1 MLIVPNLRNTGRS
14 SHLPR
19 VGAGVGGITRY
30 NMVKKNKNQPKPAQ
44 KKAAPKKAAPKKA
57 KKQQQQKKGSVRK
70 IANNSVSITS
80 VNEGVGF
87 HIKPFKQQ
95 DQMLEGCD
103 YLATVVVSPAQANT
117 SVVLFNRPIN
127 PLTLIANSRC
137 ARIAG
142 LYDQFSI
149 ESMSFHYATSVGTST
164 AGSLLM
170 AWDADPADN
179 YSDVSGDTLLTDLN
193 SMDCNVN
200 FSTYRNAS
208 MSIPRSSKLWV
219 QAENSGDQRLVNHGR
234 LWIATEGGVAAGT
247 YGRILVKWKI
257 KFYRPNLDPDV
268 ATIGYAAS
276 ISANNGSQISAT
288 YPWGDFTS
296 IMATSPSNVSP
307 SYNSSIVTFQSTV
320 PGTSTAASTIV
331 FQAAGQYRV
340 TINRTGTAIGTSAY
354 TPTGTS
360 GVLFGGSG
368 TTAAGWPYSSVGSLS
383 LANGGSTATVGW
395 FDVNATAG
403 GYVYATGDSGPT
415 HSTGY
420 VTVLRYPNSNIPPPA
435 AADPKLE
442 SGEISKLKQLLLNL
456 NLAGTQKLAPFIDNG
471 KFASSTQTYS
481 VPSPAG
487 EPVLSYVSSTN
498 GSMDVGPVPVIVEAP
513 AAQQIKTNEIKD
525 LVDAL
530 VPESKRSEVHRRL
543 KFLYSPNVLMS
554 MPRARLE
561 VAIMRCQSSEW
572 DCDATNAQS

>member
-1 MLIVPNLRNTGRS
+1 M
-14 SHLPR
+14 
-19 VGAGVGGITRY
+19 A
-30 NMVKKNKNQPKPAQ
+30 KKNKNQPKPAQ
-44 KKAAPKKAAPKKA
+44 KKAAQNKAAPKKT
-57 KKQQQQKKGSVRK
+57 KKQKQQKKSSVRK

-87 HIKPFKQQ
+87 HVKPFKQQ

-103 YLATVVVSPAQANT
+103 YLATVVVSPDQANN

-164 AGSLLM
+164 AGSLIM

-179 YSDVSGDTLLTDLN
+179 YSEVTGDTLLTELN

-219 QAENSGDQRLVNHGR
+219 QQENSGDQRLTNHGR
-234 LWIATEGGVAAGT
+234 LWIATEGGVAQGT

-276 ISANNGSQISAT
+276 IGAVNGSFVSST
-288 YPWGDFTS
+288 YPWGDFS
-296 IMATSPSNVSP
+296 GILANSPNNVSP
-307 SYNSSIVTFQSTV
+307 TYNSSIVTFQSTV
-320 PGTSTAASTIV
+320 PGTSTPASTIV
-331 FQAAGQYRV
+331 FQVAGQYRV
-340 TINRTGTAIGTSAY
+340 TINRMGTAIGTSAY
-354 TPTGTS
+354 TPTGSS
-360 GVLFGGSG
+360 GVVFGGFG
-368 TTAAGWPYSSVGSLS
+368 TACAGYPYSTVGAISV
-383 LANGGSTATVGW
+383 ANSGSTTTVGW

-415 HSTGY
+415 HSSSN
-420 VTVLRYPNSNIPPPA
+420 VAVLRYPNSNIPPPA
-435 AADPKLE
+435 AANPTLE
-442 SGEISKLKQLLLNL
+442 SGEISKLKELLHNL
-456 NLAGTQKLAPFIDNG
+456 SLAGTQKFAPLIDNG
-471 KFASSTQTYS
+471 KFASTTHTYS

-487 EPVLSYVSSTN
+487 EPSQSYVSSTD
-498 GSMDVGPVPVIVEAP
+498 GSMDVGPVPVIVEDP
-513 AAQQIKTNEIKD
+513 AAQQITANEIGD
-525 LVDAL
+525 LINSL
-530 VPESKRSEVHRRL
+530 VPEPKRSDVRKRL
-543 KFLYSPNVLMS
+543 NFLYSQKALMS

-561 VAIMRCQSSEW
+561 IAIMRCQSDAWE
-572 DCDATNAQS
+572 CDVTNAQS

>member
-1 MLIVPNLRNTGRS
+1 MP
-14 SHLPR
+14 
-19 VGAGVGGITRY
+19 A
-30 NMVKKNKNQPKPAQ
+30 KKNKNQPKPVQ
-44 KKAAPKKAAPKKA
+44 KKAAPKKAAPKKP
-57 KKQQQQKKGSVRK
+57 KQQQQKKSSVRK

-95 DQMLEGCD
+95 DQLLEGCD
-103 YLATVVVSPAQANT
+103 YLATVVVSPEQANT

-127 PLTLIANSRC
+127 PLSLIVNSRC

-179 YSDVSGDTLLTDLN
+179 YSNVTGDTLLTDLN

-208 MSIPRSSKLWV
+208 MSIPRSTKLWV
-219 QAENSGDQRLVNHGR
+219 QQETVGDQRIVNHGR

-276 ISANNGSQISAT
+276 IVAPNGTLISAT
-288 YPWGDFTS
+288 YPWGDFTGA
-296 IMATSPSNVSP
+296 MAANPGNVTP
-307 SYNSSIVTFQSTV
+307 TYNPSIVTFQSTV
-320 PGTSTAASTIV
+320 PGTNTAASVIV
-331 FQAAGQYRV
+331 FQAPGQYRV

-360 GVLFGGSG
+360 GLVFGGSG
-368 TTAAGWPYSSVGSLS
+368 ASAAGIPFSGTGFMAVS
-383 LANGGSTATVGW
+383 NGGSTQTVGW
-395 FDVNATAG
+395 FDVNSTAG

-415 HSTGY
+415 HTTGY
-420 VTVLRYPNSNIPPPA
+420 VTVIRYPNTNTPPPPTA
-435 AADPKLE
+435 TPQLE
-442 SGEISKLKQLLLNL
+442 SGEISKLKQLLLSL
-456 NLAGTQKLAPFIDNG
+456 DLAGKQKLAPMLTNG
-471 KFASSTQTYS
+471 TFSSSTQTNS

-487 EPVLSYVSSTN
+487 EPVVSYASTST
-498 GSMDVGPVPVIVEAP
+498 GSMDLGPIPVIVEDP
-513 AAQQIKTNEIKD
+513 AAKLLKANELNS
-525 LVDAL
+525 LVNIL
-530 VPESKRSEVHRRL
+530 VQEPKRSEVHKRL
-543 KFLYSPNVLMS
+543 RFLYSNGALLAMT
-554 MPRARLE
+554 RAQQE
-561 VAIMRCQSSEW
+561 AAIMHCNSAEW
-572 DCDATNAQS
+572 NSDATNAQS

>member
-1 MLIVPNLRNTGRS
+1 M
-14 SHLPR
+14 
-19 VGAGVGGITRY
+19 A
-30 NMVKKNKNQPKPAQ
+30 KKNKNQPKPAPKKAA
-44 KKAAPKKAAPKKA
+44 KKAAPKKPKKQ
-57 KKQQQQKKGSVRK
+57 KQQKKSSVRK

-87 HIKPFKQQ
+87 HVKPFKQQ

-117 SVVLFNRPIN
+117 SVVLFHRPIN
-127 PLTLIANSRC
+127 PLALIANSRC

-164 AGSLLM
+164 AGSLIM

-179 YSDVSGDTLLTDLN
+179 YSQVTGDTLLTELN

-219 QAENSGDQRLVNHGR
+219 QQETSGDQRLTNHGR
-234 LWIATEGGVAAGT
+234 LWIATEGGVAEGT

-276 ISANNGSQISAT
+276 IGATNGSQISST
-288 YPWGDFTS
+288 YPWGDFSS
-296 IMATSPSNVSP
+296 ILANAPANVSP

-320 PGTSTAASTIV
+320 PGSSTPASTIV
-331 FQAAGQYRV
+331 FQVAGQYRV
-340 TINRTGTAIGTSAY
+340 TINRTGTALGTSAY

-360 GVLFGGSG
+360 GVVVGGLG
-368 TTAAGWPYSSVGSLS
+368 TASAGYPYSTVGAISV
-383 LANGGSTATVGW
+383 ANGGATTTVGW

-415 HSTGY
+415 HTSSS

-442 SGEISKLKQLLLNL
+442 SGEIAKLKELLRNFS
-456 NLAGTQKLAPFIDNG
+456 LAEKQKPTPLIDNG
-471 KFASSTQTYS
+471 RFVSTTHMSS

-487 EPVLSYVSSTN
+487 EPSQSYVSSTN
-498 GSMDVGPVPVIVEAP
+498 GSMDVGPVPVIVETP
-513 AAQQIKTNEIKD
+513 AAQQTKANEID
-525 LVDAL
+525 ELINSL
-530 VPESKRSEVHRRL
+530 VPDVKRHEVRKRL
-543 KFLYSPNVLMS
+543 DFLYSQKALMS
-554 MPRARLE
+554 MPRPRLE
-561 VAIMRCQSSEW
+561 IAIMRCQCDEW
-572 DCDATNAQS
+572 ERDAANAQS